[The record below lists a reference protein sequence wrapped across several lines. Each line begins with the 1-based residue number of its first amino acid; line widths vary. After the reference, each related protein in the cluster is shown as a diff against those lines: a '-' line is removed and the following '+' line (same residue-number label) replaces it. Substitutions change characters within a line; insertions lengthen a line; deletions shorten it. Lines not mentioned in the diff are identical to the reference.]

1 MKWKEATQA
10 VDTQSRPSFSA
21 KSANCQFWL
30 GPACSLPKM
39 TSQKRQANN
48 SFPQCSGN
56 RYFYFLENS
65 PASVSP
71 SLPQLRAATSLR
83 KINSCSLNSFKML
96 LLRSKPTFNADTHTA
111 CKILILFFFKC
122 ALDTWSY
129 LENDL
134 LAWVQ

>member
-1 MKWKEATQA
+1 MERGNTRSRHPVQA
-10 VDTQSRPSFSA
+10 FFF
-21 KSANCQFWL
+21 CQKCQL
-30 GPACSLPKM
+30 PILVRACSLPKM